1 MRCHR
6 HPEVEAIGVCLA
18 CLRGVC
24 AVCGAEVGRALACR
38 ERCEV
43 EARRLLDLREFSLK
57 QPIIQA
63 TVIHRTRRIQTLA
76 AIFMIVSGI
85 GVIVLG
91 LVAPSFGPLAVLG
104 AILLPYGLL
113 TLRTALRTIPNQHFR
128 VCGHCGYNLTGNQS
142 GVCPE
147 CGQKA

>member
-24 AVCGAEVGRALACR
+24 AECGAEVGRALACR
-38 ERCEV
+38 ARCEV
-43 EARRLLDLREFSLK
+43 DVRRLLDLREFNLK
-57 QPIIQA
+57 QPVIQA
-63 TVIHRTRRIQTLA
+63 TVIQRTRRIQTLA
-76 AIFMIVSGI
+76 GIFLIFSGI

-91 LVAPSFGPLAVLG
+91 LVAPSYAPLIILG
-104 AILLPYGLL
+104 AILAPYGVL
-113 TLRTALRTIPNQHFR
+113 TLRAALRTVPNEHFR
-128 VCGHCGYNLTGNQS
+128 LCGGCGYNLTGNRT

-147 CGQKA
+147 CGQRA